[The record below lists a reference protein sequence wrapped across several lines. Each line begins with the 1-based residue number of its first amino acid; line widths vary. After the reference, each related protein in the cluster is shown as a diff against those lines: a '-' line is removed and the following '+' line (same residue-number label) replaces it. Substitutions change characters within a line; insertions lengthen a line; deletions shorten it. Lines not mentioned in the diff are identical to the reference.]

1 MKRRRTQ
8 SREFELLASRIE
20 GALAPAGAKVKSPDR
35 IRDKFT
41 GQYRE
46 VDASIRY
53 TVGSCELLIT
63 IECRDRSRVQDVT
76 WIEQLATKR
85 AHIGADRTIAV
96 SSTNFTAAAAK
107 AAAAHNISIRRIA
120 DLTDEEI
127 HSLTHHLEVTI
138 GTIDLTL
145 GRVSLTYVAGTTGP
159 LELDQ
164 SSRDLFSARGW
175 DAPIFHCRDAK
186 NPVSLNHLIAQSKP
200 QQHESLPSEHTPALQ
215 PPSSSLFGADP
226 LSPHLEDVPPDG
238 SPITKCL
245 TIRIEDEEVSVS
257 TTQGF
262 RLLQQVSFEVVAKRQ
277 TQTVPVSRVTQYS
290 DGHRIVGRFTE
301 HELQLGGERSLRIF
315 SHPTID
321 SNKKAP

>member
-1 MKRRRTQ
+1 MKRRHTK

-20 GALAPAGAKVKSPDR
+20 GTLAPAGAKVKSPDR
-35 IRDKFT
+35 IRDKIT

-96 SSTNFTAAAAK
+96 SSTDFTAAAAK

-127 HSLTHHLEVTI
+127 HSLTHSLEVTI
-138 GTIDLTL
+138 GTINLTL
-145 GRVSLTYVAGTTGP
+145 GRMSLTYVARTP
-159 LELDQ
+159 RSLELDQ
-164 SSRDLFSARGW
+164 SSRDIFNARGW
-175 DAPIFHCRDAK
+175 DAPIFHYRDVK
-186 NPVSLNHLIAQSKP
+186 EPVSLSYLIAQSKP
-200 QQHESLPSEHTPALQ
+200 LQPESGASEHPPAVL
-215 PPSSSLFGADP
+215 PNSPTLFTADP
-226 LSPHLEDVPPDG
+226 LSPYFNDVPSDG
-238 SPITKCL
+238 SSITKCL
-245 TIRIEDEEVSVS
+245 TIQIEDDEVSVA

-262 RLLQQVSFEVVAKRQ
+262 HLLQQVSFEIVAKHQ
-277 TQTVPVSRVTQYS
+277 TETVPVSRVAQYS
-290 DGHRIVGRFTE
+290 DEHHIVGRFTE
-301 HELQLGGERSLRIF
+301 HEISLGGDRSLRVF
-315 SHPTID
+315 SHPTTD
-321 SNKKAP
+321 SNKKPS